1 MNGFLVALLPVIAVT
16 TLGHVLSI
24 RRWIPPESWR
34 AIERLSFLI
43 LLPALVVR
51 TLANAP
57 FETAPWKLASALILA
72 QFAMAGLG
80 WLARYI
86 PGMQRP
92 AIGSIIQ
99 SNVRWN
105 TMIALSIGGLLFGEE
120 GLALVAIAAAVM
132 IPTANILSV
141 YALIAHAE
149 THTDKQPKPLLALVQ
164 NPIVIACA
172 IGLALAAGRIEL
184 PDLLDDSLKI
194 LGDAAVALGLLSAGA
209 GVDLSALRRAG
220 PRTFTWATIRLIG
233 LPVFAIA
240 FCLALGVTGIPL
252 LIAVI
257 CASTP
262 TATSSYILAKE
273 LGGDAPFAA
282 NLLAVETVLAMALM
296 PLLYFLAQMLP
307 AATGA

>member
-1 MNGFLVALLPVIAVT
+1 MSGFIYALLPVIAIS
-16 TLGHVLSI
+16 TLGHILSI
-24 RRWIPPESWR
+24 RRWIPAESWR

-57 FETAPWKLASALILA
+57 FETAPWRLASALILA
-72 QFAMAGLG
+72 QFALAGVG
-80 WLARYI
+80 WLARYL
-86 PGMQRP
+86 PGLQRP

-105 TMIALSIGGLLFGEE
+105 TMIGLSIGGLLFGQD
-120 GLALVAIAAAVM
+120 GLALVAIAAAAM
-132 IPTANILSV
+132 IPTANIISV
-141 YALIAHAE
+141 YGLVAHADHP
-149 THTDKQPKPLLALVQ
+149 TGKRPKPILALVQ
-164 NPIVIACA
+164 NPIVIAC
-172 IGLALAAGRIEL
+172 IVGLVLAGGNIEL
-184 PDLLDDSLKI
+184 PDLLDDCLKI
-194 LGDAAVALGLLSAGA
+194 LGDAALALGLLSAGA

-233 LPVFAIA
+233 LPAFAVV

-273 LGGDAPFAA
+273 LGGDAPLAA
-282 NLLAVETVLAMALM
+282 NLLAVETVLAMATM
-296 PLLYFLAQMLP
+296 PLLYFAVQLLP
-307 AATGA
+307 AAAGA

>member
-1 MNGFLVALLPVIAVT
+1 MSGFLVALMPVIAIA

-24 RRWIPPESWR
+24 RRWIPAESWR

-57 FETAPWKLASALILA
+57 FETAPWKLATALILA
-72 QFAMAGLG
+72 QFAMAGVG
-80 WLARYI
+80 WLARYL

-105 TMIALSIGGLLFGEE
+105 TMIGLSIGGLLYGEE

-132 IPTANILSV
+132 IPTANVLSV
-141 YALIAHAE
+141 YALVSHA
-149 THTDKQPKPLLALVQ
+149 DQPHGPVPRPIVALVK
-164 NPIVIACA
+164 NPIVIACVV
-172 IGLALAAGRIEL
+172 GLALAGTNIGL
-184 PDLLDDSLKI
+184 PDLLDDCLKI

-209 GVDLSALRRAG
+209 GVDLSALKRAG
-220 PRTFTWATIRLIG
+220 PRTFTWATVRLVG
-233 LPVFAIA
+233 LPLFAIG
-240 FCLALGVTGIPL
+240 FSLVLGLTGVPL

-257 CASTP
+257 CAATP

-273 LGGDAPFAA
+273 LGGDAPLAA
-282 NLLAVETVLAMALM
+282 NLLAVETLLAMITM
-296 PLLYFLAQMLP
+296 PLLYFAAVLLP
-307 AATGA
+307 AAAGA

>member
-1 MNGFLVALLPVIAVT
+1 MNGFLVALMPVIAIA

-57 FETAPWKLASALILA
+57 FETAPWKLATALIVA
-72 QFAMAGLG
+72 QFAMAGVG
-80 WLARYI
+80 WLARYL
-86 PGMQRP
+86 PGMPRP
-92 AIGSIIQ
+92 AVGSIIQ

-105 TMIALSIGGLLFGEE
+105 TMIGLSIGGLLYGEE

-132 IPTANILSV
+132 IPTANILTV
-141 YALIAHAE
+141 YALVSHADQP
-149 THTDKQPKPLLALVQ
+149 HGPAPKPLLALLK
-164 NPIVIACA
+164 NPIVIACV
-172 IGLALAAGRIEL
+172 IGLGLATANIEL
-184 PDLLDDSLKI
+184 PDLLDDCLKI

-209 GVDLSALRRAG
+209 GVDLSALKRAG
-220 PRTFTWATIRLIG
+220 PRTFTWATIRLVG
-233 LPVFAIA
+233 LPVFAVAI
-240 FCLALGVTGIPL
+240 CLVLGVTGIPL

-257 CASTP
+257 CAATP

-273 LGGDAPFAA
+273 LGGDAPLAA
-282 NLLAVETVLAMALM
+282 NLLAVETLLAMITM
-296 PLLYFLAQMLP
+296 PLLYFAALLLP
-307 AATGA
+307 AAAGA